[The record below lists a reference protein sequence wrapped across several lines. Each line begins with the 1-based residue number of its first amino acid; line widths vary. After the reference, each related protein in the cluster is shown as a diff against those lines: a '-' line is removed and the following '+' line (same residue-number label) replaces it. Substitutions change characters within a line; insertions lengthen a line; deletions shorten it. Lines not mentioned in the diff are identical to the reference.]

1 MISLQDQVAI
11 ITGATGGMGTILTQ
25 ELAARGVK
33 LALTS
38 NNRAKLEELHGAAV
52 SAGAQTVS
60 LPADIAKE
68 EEVGRLFRLVQ
79 ETYGKAHM
87 LINLAGVSI
96 PAKVEAMAEEQ
107 YDVTMDVN
115 LKGAFLCCKHFIPLV
130 EREEGGRIINIGSM
144 AARRANGSAPMYC
157 AAKAA
162 VHMFSQ
168 GLGIQVKDNN
178 IRVTTLNPGPA
189 NTGFWGERQVPRE
202 KFLLPE
208 DVVEVMLFVLAADA
222 RLQFHEIA
230 FESFYG
236 M

>member
-1 MISLQDQVAI
+1 MISLQDKVAV
-11 ITGATGGMGTILTQ
+11 ITGATGGMGTILTK
-25 ELAARGVK
+25 ELAARGVR

-38 NNRAKLEELHGAAV
+38 NDKAGLEELQAAAIA
-52 SAGAQTVS
+52 AGTQAVA
-60 LPADIAKE
+60 LAADITKE
-68 EEVGRLFRLVQ
+68 EEVRQFFQLVQ
-79 ETYGKAHM
+79 ETYGNAHM

-96 PAKVEAMAEEQ
+96 PSKVEAMEEEQ

-115 LKGAFLCCKHFIPLV
+115 LKGTFLCCKHFIPLA
-130 EREEGGRIINIGSM
+130 EQEAGGRIINIGSM
-144 AARRANGSAPMYC
+144 AARRANGNAPMYC

-168 GLGIQVKDNN
+168 GLSIQVKENN

-189 NTGFWGERQVPRE
+189 NTGFWGDRPVPRE
-202 KFLLPE
+202 KFLQAA
-208 DVVEVMLFVLAADA
+208 DVVDVMLFVLAADA

-230 FESFYG
+230 FESFYA

>member
-1 MISLQDQVAI
+1 MISLQDKVAI
-11 ITGATGGMGTILTQ
+11 ITGATGGMGTILTR

-38 NNRAKLEELHGAAV
+38 KDSAKLEKLQTAAIGAGTQAV
-52 SAGAQTVS
+52 ALA
-60 LPADIAKE
+60 ADIANE
-68 EEVGRLFRLVQ
+68 EEISKVFQLVR

-96 PAKVEAMAEEQ
+96 PAKVETMEEEQ
-107 YDVTMDVN
+107 YVATMDVN
-115 LKGAFLCCKHFIPLV
+115 LKGTFLCCKHFIPLT
-130 EREEGGRIINIGSM
+130 EKEEGGRIINIGSM
-144 AARRANGSAPMYC
+144 AAKRANGNAPMYC

-168 GLGIQVKDNN
+168 GLGIQVKENN

-189 NTGFWGERQVPRE
+189 NTGFWGNRQVPRE
-202 KFLLPE
+202 KFLQPE
-208 DVVEVMLFVLAADA
+208 DVAEVILFVLTADA

-230 FESFYG
+230 FESFYA